1 MFIGHYAPAA
11 ALKPLT
17 PKVPLWHYFLA
28 VQFLD
33 FLWAIF
39 IIAGL
44 EKARIVPG
52 FLEASDLD
60 LYFMPYTHS
69 LAGAAVWSLLGTLV
83 YGRMINRGAGLAG
96 AAMIGVA
103 IFSHWLADLV
113 VHAKD
118 LALFPG
124 SNVKLGFGLW
134 SSLPISKGIELG
146 LFLAGF
152 ILYLGGTSP
161 KGVAGRIAPFVVIA
175 ALIGVELYSATGAPP
190 ADMRIYGGLA
200 LVSFAVIAAL
210 AAWLDAT
217 RIQRQ
222 R

>member
-17 PKVPLWHYFLA
+17 PKVPLWHYFVA

-33 FLWAIF
+33 FLWAVF
-39 IIAGL
+39 IIAGI

-69 LAGAAVWSLLGTLV
+69 LAAAIVWSLLGAAAYRAV
-83 YGRMINRGAGLAG
+83 ANARAGLPG
-96 AAMIGVA
+96 AILIGIA
-103 IFSHWLADLV
+103 IFSHWLADLI
-113 VHAKD
+113 VHAGD
-118 LALFPG
+118 LALYPG
-124 SNVKLGFGLW
+124 SDVKLGFGLW
-134 SSLPISKGIELG
+134 SSLTISKGVELG
-146 LFLAGF
+146 LFLGGF

-161 KGVAGRIAPFVVIA
+161 KGAMGRIAPFVVIA
-175 ALIGVELYSATGAPP
+175 ALIGIEIYAAAGTPP
-190 ADMRIYGGLA
+190 SDIRIFAALA
-200 LVSFAVIAAL
+200 LFSYTLIAGL
-210 AAWLDAT
+210 AAWLDT
-217 RIQRQ
+217 VRSSRQ